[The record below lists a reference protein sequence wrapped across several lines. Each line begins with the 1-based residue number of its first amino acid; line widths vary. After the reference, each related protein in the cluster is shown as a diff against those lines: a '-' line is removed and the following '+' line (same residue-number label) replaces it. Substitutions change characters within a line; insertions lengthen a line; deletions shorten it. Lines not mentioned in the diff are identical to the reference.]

1 MQSYVGNWAHCRGC
15 SLRSQESADWGH
27 DEPHSSTLHIELW
40 FITKR
45 SQADKQTQSSV
56 AEIQD
61 ICVRNIMEPGVYD
74 LLFSLNL
81 GCLSYMFGAKLC
93 KLTQTTRKQKSNTIP
108 QNIYLKSLIK
118 IGSMISRTYMLHVSH
133 TTKGQQKRTTIQLGQ
148 PLSQGHSCS
157 WHPERMTCSC
167 TQHPSL
173 RKMGAYYGVH
183 HESYYM

>member
-1 MQSYVGNWAHCRGC
+1 
-15 SLRSQESADWGH
+15 
-27 DEPHSSTLHIELW
+27 
-40 FITKR
+40 
-45 SQADKQTQSSV
+45 
-56 AEIQD
+56 
-61 ICVRNIMEPGVYD
+61 MEPGVYD

-183 HESYYM
+183 HESYYMQKLAYTIRSITFTDQSVARWFASPPSAAQPALPTAPILTKAGVSSKRHLIGQSVNNK